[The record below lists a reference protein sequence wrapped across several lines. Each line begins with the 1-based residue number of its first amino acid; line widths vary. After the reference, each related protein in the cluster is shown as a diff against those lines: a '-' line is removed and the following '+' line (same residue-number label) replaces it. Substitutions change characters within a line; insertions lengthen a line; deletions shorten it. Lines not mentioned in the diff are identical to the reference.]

1 MVQPGVWDDPA
12 RAGQMAREAAEL
24 RQLVAGWDQ
33 LEKRA
38 RDMIELDQL
47 ASGDPELAKQVAEEE
62 AAIAAELRSRE
73 LDLLFTDPYANHNAV
88 VTISVGQGGVE
99 AQDWVEM
106 LMRMY
111 LKWAERKGF
120 ETEILEPSP
129 REEAALKSAT
139 FIVGGPRAYGLLRSE
154 HGVHRLVRISPFDQN
169 HRRHTSFALVEV
181 MPELESSDESAV
193 VINPQDLR
201 IDTYRSTGA
210 GGQHVNKTDSAVR
223 ITHLP
228 TGIVVTCQNER
239 SQMKNREMA
248 MKVLKA
254 RLFQRQQQESAAQLD
269 QIRGQ
274 VMPAEFGSQ
283 IRNYVLQPYT
293 LVKDVRTGLEVGNAQ
308 AVLDGDID
316 PFIEA
321 WLRWR
326 LGQNGARQQPSAS
339 KSERPR

>member
-1 MVQPGVWDDPA
+1 
-12 RAGQMAREAAEL
+12 MAREAADNRAL
-24 RQLVAGWDQ
+24 IATWDRM
-33 LEKRA
+33 ERRA
-38 RDMIELDQL
+38 RDLVELDQL
-47 ASGDPELAKQVAEEE
+47 AHGDPELEKQLDEERASLGRE
-62 AAIAAELRSRE
+62 VRAHE

-88 VTISVGQGGVE
+88 ITISVGQGGVE

-111 LKWAERKGF
+111 LKWAERRGF
-120 ETEILEPSP
+120 ETEIIDES
-129 REEAALKSAT
+129 RGEEAGLKSAT
-139 FIVGGPRAYGLLRSE
+139 FIVRGPRTYGLMRSE

-181 MPELESSDESAV
+181 MPEPESTDEAGL

-254 RLFQRQQQESAAQLD
+254 RLFQRQQQEAAEHLD

-293 LVKDVRTGLEVGNAQ
+293 LVKDVRTGLEVGNVQ
-308 AVLDGDID
+308 AVLDGEID
-316 PFIEA
+316 LFIES

-326 LGQNGARQQPSAS
+326 LGKNAGLDPAA
-339 KSERPR
+339 KATSER

>member
-1 MVQPGVWDDPA
+1 VWDNPGQA
-12 RAGQMAREAAEL
+12 RDMARESFDNRELVGAWDKLERRARDLIELDELAAGDQELTTQVAKELAAVSTEL
-24 RQLVAGWDQ
+24 RQ
-33 LEKRA
+33 
-38 RDMIELDQL
+38 
-47 ASGDPELAKQVAEEE
+47 
-62 AAIAAELRSRE
+62 RE

-88 VTISVGQGGVE
+88 LTLSVGQGGVE

-111 LKWAERKGF
+111 LKWAERKRF
-120 ETEILEPSP
+120 ETEILDTSP
-129 REEAALKSAT
+129 GEEAGLKSAT
-139 FIVGGPRAYGLLRSE
+139 FIVRGARAYGLLRSE

-210 GGQHVNKTDSAVR
+210 GGQHVNKTDSAIR

-254 RLFQRQQQESAAQLD
+254 RLFQRQQQEAAEHMD

-293 LVKDVRTGLEVGNAQ
+293 LVKDVRTGLEIGNAQ
-308 AVLDGDID
+308 SVLDGDLD

-326 LGQNGARQQPSAS
+326 LGQNSGGRD
-339 KSERPR
+339 